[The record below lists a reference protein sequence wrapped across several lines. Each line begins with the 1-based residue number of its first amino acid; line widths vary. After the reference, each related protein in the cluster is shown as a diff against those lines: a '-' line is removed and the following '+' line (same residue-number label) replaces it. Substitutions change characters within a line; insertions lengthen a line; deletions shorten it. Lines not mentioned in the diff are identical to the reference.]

1 MHINSTFTYFTYNKT
16 GVKMK
21 EYITLDT
28 INLNEKYYICDILLD
43 KHIKKRLYD
52 FGIIEQAEIEALY
65 KSPFN
70 DPVAYLIKGTIVAIR
85 NDDAKNII
93 VRRI

>member
-1 MHINSTFTYFTYNKT
+1 MHINGTFTYFTYNKT

-21 EYITLDT
+21 ENITLDT

-43 KHIKKRLYD
+43 KDIKKRFYD
-52 FGIIEQAEIEALY
+52 FGIIENATIEALY
-65 KSPFN
+65 RSPFN
-70 DPVAYLIKGTIVAIR
+70 DPTAYLIKGTIVAIR
-85 NDDAKNII
+85 NDDARNII